1 MVFLD
6 RSRLNRIGQVV
17 ALVAAVGLA
26 GVLSLAAA
34 HPAEAFTLF
43 DNGQG
48 QYGWST
54 PFSTPNDSS
63 YFIKTQGRC
72 AEGHSGRMYFRDS
85 NQQVLF
91 GPVQV
96 PNEWHFADGYGFQLP
111 AGLAPGDYDVYVDC
125 GDWNQIIVNQWIT
138 GPGTLAQLLD
148 YRDTAAP
155 ASSGP
160 AVTVAPTPAPAPAPA
175 PAPSSEDS
183 GVYVSDGVASS
194 KSRSARSPSADAA
207 STVGPAP
214 AAVAP
219 TAADDPA
226 PLLDATVTRESPT
239 TTGAQSSRSLVAI
252 NARSNSGGG
261 GLGIGAVAGAAVIVG
276 LSVFGAVRR
285 QRHAT
290 S

>member
-6 RSRLNRIGQVV
+6 RSRLNFIAHLV
-17 ALVAAVGLA
+17 ALVAAIGLA
-26 GVLSLAAA
+26 GALSLAAA
-34 HPAEAFTLF
+34 HPAKAFTLY

-54 PFSTPNDSS
+54 PFSTPNDAS

-72 AEGHSGRMYFRDS
+72 AEGHTGQMYFRDS
-85 NQQVLF
+85 NQQPLL

-155 ASSGP
+155 ASTGP
-160 AVTVAPTPAPAPAPA
+160 AVTVAPAPAPAPA
-175 PAPSSEDS
+175 PSPSSEDS
-183 GVYVSDGVASS
+183 GVYVSDGVGSSSS
-194 KSRSARSPSADAA
+194 KSRSTRSTGSTVAASNTSAAPLTVAPGTEDAA
-207 STVGPAP
+207 
-214 AAVAP
+214 AP
-219 TAADDPA
+219 TLA
-226 PLLDATVTRESPT
+226 ATVTREAPAASSG
-239 TTGAQSSRSLVAI
+239 GASSSLVAI
-252 NARSNSGGG
+252 NSRPASRG
-261 GLGIGAVAGAAVIVG
+261 GLGLGAIAGGLVIFG
-276 LSVFGAVRR
+276 ITVFGAVRR
-285 QRHAT
+285 HRHTT